1 MIVMADWI
9 PKTELGKEVAE
20 GRITSLDE
28 IFDDG
33 RKIKESQIV
42 DKLLPGLQNELI
54 FIGGSPGKGGG
65 NKKTPTKRTAKMHRS
80 GRRYSIS
87 AVVVVGDGSKYIGIG
102 KSEALEN
109 REAIEKAMEKA
120 KLNIM
125 PVKKGCGSWECD
137 CGEGHSIPLEIEGKR
152 GSVRVVLKPAPKGVG
167 LVVSNEAKK
176 IMRLAGIKDI
186 WSKSFGETHSRINYV
201 DAIYIA
207 FKKINGMRLMVEE
220 VNAAKAEG
228 VADDAEA
235 TETEAV

>member
-20 GRITSLDE
+20 GRVTSLDE
-28 IFDDG
+28 IFAAG
-33 RKIKESQIV
+33 RKIKESRIV

-54 FIGGSPGKGGG
+54 FVGGSPGKGGG

-87 AVVVVGDGSKYIGIG
+87 AVVVVGDGDKYIGIG

-125 PVKKGCGSWECD
+125 PVRKGCGSWECM

-167 LVVSNEAKK
+167 LVVSDEAKK

-186 WSKSFGETHSRINYV
+186 WSTSFGETHSRINYV
-201 DAIYIA
+201 DAIYKA
-207 FKKINGMRLMVEE
+207 FKKINSMRLIVEE
-220 VNAAKAEG
+220 SEETAENI
-228 VADDAEA
+228 DEQ
-235 TETEAV
+235 EK

>member
-1 MIVMADWI
+1 MNSWI

-28 IFDDG
+28 IFDAG

-42 DKLLPGLQNELI
+42 DKLLPNLQNELI

-65 NKKTPTKRTAKMHRS
+65 NKPTPTKRTAKMHRS

-87 AVVVVGDGSKYIGIG
+87 AVVVVGDGNKYIGIG

-109 REAIEKAMEKA
+109 RDAIEKAMEKA
-120 KLNIM
+120 KLSIM
-125 PVKKGCGSWECD
+125 PVKKGCGSWECA
-137 CGEGHSIPLEIEGKR
+137 CGEGHSIPLQIEGKR

-201 DAIYIA
+201 DAIYKA
-207 FKKINGMRLMVEE
+207 FKKINSMRLMVEE
-220 VNAAKAEG
+220 TKSQEIKEEKDEAE
-228 VADDAEA
+228 VVT

>member
-1 MIVMADWI
+1 MNSWI

-28 IFDDG
+28 IFDTG

-42 DKLLPGLQNELI
+42 DKLLPNLQNELI

-65 NKKTPTKRTAKMHRS
+65 NKQTPTKRTAKMHRS

-87 AVVVVGDGSKYIGIG
+87 AVVVVGDGNKYIGIG

-109 REAIEKAMEKA
+109 RDAIEKAMEKA

-125 PVKKGCGSWECD
+125 PVKKGCGSWECA

-186 WSKSFGETHSRINYV
+186 WSNSFGETHSRINYV
-201 DAIYIA
+201 DAIYKA
-207 FKKINGMRLMVEE
+207 FKKINSMRLMVEE
-220 VNAAKAEG
+220 TKNQEIKEEKDVAE
-228 VADDAEA
+228 VVA